1 MQLMGLLLDDKT
13 PAVGGAADLP
23 PSTPP
28 CLLLAC
34 GPAGLVESN
43 SALVAADH
51 QDIGGVNVADIDGL
65 CLLDEGNSR
74 VSGVLLE
81 ANWLAAADIVPPW
94 MGCKVN
100 KEALEIPPEQT
111 ICCKIVWL
119 RISLDVGVCSARNG

>member
-1 MQLMGLLLDDKT
+1 MGLLDDKT
-13 PAVGGAADLP
+13 PAIGGAANVPL
-23 PSTPP
+23 STPP

-34 GPAGLVESN
+34 DPAGLVESN

-65 CLLDEGNSR
+65 RLLDEGNSR

-94 MGCKVN
+94 MGGKVN